1 MRAQETQRVDTADP
15 VCPEKG
21 TKRGDR
27 GECKKGDGSSPDR
40 AGPFYTRVTRC
51 IVTLSA
57 DGDDLNKLLDRLL
70 GGLRKLT
77 PVERRLR

>member
-27 GECKKGDGSSPDR
+27 GECKKGDGSN
-40 AGPFYTRVTRC
+40 FTRVTRC

-57 DGDDLNKLLDRLL
+57 DGDDFNKLLDRLL
-70 GGLRKLT
+70 GGVRKLT
-77 PVERRLR
+77 SVERRLR